1 MPSFFESFNSTTMP
15 LDSTQLAVIIFTLC
29 AIVFV
34 AISVTLLIKIF
45 RRCEIVH
52 VEVKGLLDEIKT
64 DVRGFKLAA
73 KNLNLLI
80 ERSSATLVDLEL
92 RLAQVFKEFSR
103 DLKVSRLSPELIEFT
118 QEGMKVLQ
126 TVAETPAESLAK
138 WQSENRVELNRLL
151 SQKNSMEAELNF
163 LRDKFVQSE
172 RQVVDLRRKSHSAE
186 EAESAAEQLSLLNER
201 LVSDAREA
209 RWLQLEAEEKL
220 EPLNNEL
227 HYVKARLEI
236 QARPVQSME
245 DNAELMAGNTVL
257 RERVVGLESTVKRL
271 QKELQLG
278 EEELSRTMR
287 EKAFIEERFIE
298 DDNSV
303 LAG

>member
-1 MPSFFESFNSTTMP
+1 MKPLFFDSATMP
-15 LDSTQLAVIIFTLC
+15 IDSTQLAVIIVTLC

-34 AISVTLLIKIF
+34 ATSVTLLIKIF
-45 RRCEIVH
+45 RRTEIVH
-52 VEVKGLLDEIKT
+52 VEIKGLLNELKIDI
-64 DVRGFKLAA
+64 RGFKLAS

-80 ERSSATLVDLEL
+80 ERSSGALVDLEL
-92 RLAQVFKEFSR
+92 RLARVFKEFSR
-103 DLKVSRLSPELIEFT
+103 DLKASPLSPELIEFT

-126 TVAETPAESLAK
+126 TVAEAPAESLAK

-151 SQKNSMEAELNF
+151 SQKNSMEAELNL
-163 LRDKFVQSE
+163 LREKYVQSE
-172 RQVVDLRRKSHSAE
+172 RQVVDLRRKSYSAE

-209 RWLQLEAEEKL
+209 RRLQLEAEEKL
-220 EPLNNEL
+220 EPLTNEL
-227 HYVKARLEI
+227 HHVKARLEI
-236 QARPVQSME
+236 QARPLQSME

-257 RERVVGLESTVKRL
+257 RERVAGLESTVKRL
-271 QKELQLG
+271 QKDLQVG

-287 EKAFIEERFIE
+287 EKAFIEERFIQ
-298 DDNSV
+298 DDNVV